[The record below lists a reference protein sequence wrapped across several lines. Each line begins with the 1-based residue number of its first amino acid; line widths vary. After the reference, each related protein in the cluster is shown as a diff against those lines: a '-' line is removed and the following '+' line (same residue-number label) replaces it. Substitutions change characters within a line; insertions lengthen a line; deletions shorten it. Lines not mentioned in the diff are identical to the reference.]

1 MIRKKLALLILSLCA
16 IFLVGCEKVVELT
29 DEETRLIAEYAAE
42 LLLKYD
48 INYVDRIDEGNQ
60 KAEEMSSEAL
70 DKIINGETTT
80 GKITTE
86 DNVKQES
93 TTEKN
98 EDMNRHDSQSEVDI
112 KEEEEHTIGTE
123 QDIAVIAGI
132 QGAKITFREYFV
144 VDEYPETEEQGDF
157 IHLEASQGYRLLVV
171 RFDVENLTTDILP
184 VSLIDKGL
192 DYRIVCNSRK
202 VAKPMLTILMDD
214 LGTLEMNV
222 EPDVPQQAV
231 LVFQISEEMHNN
243 LETMELYVTY
253 NEIENMIKILQ

>member
-1 MIRKKLALLILSLCA
+1 M
-16 IFLVGCEKVVELT
+16 FLVGCEKVVELT

-80 GKITTE
+80 STTTE

-98 EDMNRHDSQSEVDI
+98 EDADRHDSESESLDVKAED
-112 KEEEEHTIGTE
+112 EHTVGTE
-123 QDIAVIAGI
+123 QDIAAIAGI
-132 QGAKITFREYFV
+132 EGAKITFREYFV
-144 VDEYPETEEQGDF
+144 VDKYPETEEQGEF
-157 IHLEASQGYRLLVV
+157 IHLEASQGYQLLVV

-192 DYRIVCNSRK
+192 DYRIVCNGRK

-214 LGTLEMNV
+214 LGTLETNV
-222 EPDVPQQAV
+222 EPNVPQQAV